1 MISPEELWPTLESLG
16 EAEVRKRLAQGVYGE
31 QKIPV
36 IREWLATK
44 EAAKQDNRES
54 QSLNLAEEANSIAAK
69 ANSISRQSNVIA
81 WVALAVSFL
90 GLLMSGFALL
100 RGQ

>member
-31 QKIPV
+31 QKTPV
-36 IREWLATK
+36 IQEWLATK
-44 EAAKQDNRES
+44 ERATQENREG
-54 QSLNLAEEANSIAAK
+54 QSLNLAQEANSIAAE
-69 ANSISRQSNVIA
+69 ANSISRRSNAIA

-100 RGQ
+100 RAQ